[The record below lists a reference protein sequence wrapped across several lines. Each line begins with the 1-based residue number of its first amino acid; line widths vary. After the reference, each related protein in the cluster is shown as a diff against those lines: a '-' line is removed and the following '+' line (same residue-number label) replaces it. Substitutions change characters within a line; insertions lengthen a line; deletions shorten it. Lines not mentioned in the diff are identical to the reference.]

1 MRIPYLHRFYDI
13 EIYLVGK
20 QNNYIYTLRGKE
32 KEVVCVKTLWTPYN
46 LVALEELLRN
56 NQYLRLKG
64 IKSFEEEGEA
74 ILNKLVSI
82 EERKLPEGIDF
93 RRILNYPA
101 RQRLHER
108 RLKLMKA
115 LTIIQKEME
124 HLEEEN
130 QDQVT
135 LYMTQKAEF
144 TAGLWMIID
153 QIVYFREMINIIKIC
168 IFKW

>member
-1 MRIPYLHRFYDI
+1 MQTRQSTILAANSFTAIQSSDELLRRYLPDGHNSQLGNIPNKVEVTIEDGEEWYRVRIPYLHRFYDT

-20 QNNYIYTLRGKE
+20 QNNYIYTLRGEE

-74 ILNKLVSI
+74 ILNELVSI

-93 RRILNYPA
+93 RRMLNYSA
-101 RQRLHER
+101 RQ
-108 RLKLMKA
+108 KSYMK
-115 LTIIQKEME
+115 E
-124 HLEEEN
+124 
-130 QDQVT
+130 D
-135 LYMTQKAEF
+135 
-144 TAGLWMIID
+144 
-153 QIVYFREMINIIKIC
+153 
-168 IFKW
+168 

>member
-1 MRIPYLHRFYDI
+1 MTTEDGEEWYRVRIPYLHRFYDT
-13 EIYLVGK
+13 EIYQVGR
-20 QNNYIYTLRGKE
+20 QNNYTYTLTGKE
-32 KEVVCVKTLWTPYN
+32 KEVVCMMILWTPYN
-46 LVALEELLRN
+46 LVALKELLRN

-101 RQRLHER
+101 RQKLYKR

-115 LTIIQKEME
+115 LTIVWKEME
-124 HLEEEN
+124 HLEEEYK
-130 QDQVT
+130 T
-135 LYMTQKAEF
+135 RSRY
-144 TAGLWMIID
+144 I
-153 QIVYFREMINIIKIC
+153 
-168 IFKW
+168 